1 MDLSTS
7 YPHLWITFQQGC
19 AAVQIEIRGLE
30 KLSFRER
37 QAVIL
42 KESGKSSETIA
53 KQLHL
58 SQSSVATLLTR
69 ARSKG
74 YQIVCIIPGEEL
86 GLGGGELDEEDP
98 AEN

>member
-1 MDLSTS
+1 MQL
-7 YPHLWITFQQGC
+7 
-19 AAVQIEIRGLE
+19 EIRGLE

-42 KESGKSSETIA
+42 KESGKSLETIA

-58 SQSSVATLLTR
+58 GQSSVATLLTR

-74 YQIVCIIPGEEL
+74 YEIVCIISSGEL
-86 GLGGGELDEEDP
+86 GLGGEELDEEGST
-98 AEN
+98 ES

>member
-1 MDLSTS
+1 MQL
-7 YPHLWITFQQGC
+7 
-19 AAVQIEIRGLE
+19 EIRGLE

-42 KESGKSSETIA
+42 KESGKSLETIA

-58 SQSSVATLLTR
+58 GQSSVATLLTR

-74 YQIVCIIPGEEL
+74 YEIVCIIPSEEL
-86 GLGGGELDEEDP
+86 GLGGEELDEEGST
-98 AEN
+98 ES

>member
-1 MDLSTS
+1 M
-7 YPHLWITFQQGC
+7 H
-19 AAVQIEIRGLE
+19 IEIRGLE

-42 KESGKSSETIA
+42 KESGKSLEDIA
-53 KQLHL
+53 KKLLL

-74 YQIVCIIPGEEL
+74 YEIVCIIPGSEL
-86 GLGGGELDEEDP
+86 GLGGEELDEESSED
-98 AEN
+98 

>member
-1 MDLSTS
+1 MQL
-7 YPHLWITFQQGC
+7 
-19 AAVQIEIRGLE
+19 EIRGLE

-42 KESGKSSETIA
+42 KESGKPLETIA
-53 KQLHL
+53 KQLRL

-74 YQIVCIIPGEEL
+74 YEIVCIISGGEL
-86 GLGGGELDEEDP
+86 GLEGEELDEEGASED
-98 AEN
+98 